1 MLRLV
6 RFAIAK
12 AGAFAV
18 LFVIILGLIFGGLRL
33 LLPGLA
39 SAYRDQ
45 LVQVIGARTGLQAQV
60 DTMGLQLIGWLPRLT
75 LEGVRLSDPRE
86 RTPLLSLRQISLDL
100 DLLGSLASW
109 TLVIEGATLEGARL
123 GLRLRSDGSL
133 VFSGLEGLHPEG
145 SSTGL
150 GFFLNEGRMVLQE
163 SELVWVNERFI
174 AAPIHFVDLA
184 VDLRNQGDRHQ
195 FAARGRLSA
204 GQDAV
209 LDVRGDLF
217 SDPEMSAGLRG
228 DVYAHLHGQDLLRL
242 MGEQAGLVHALDA
255 GAADVETWGGM
266 EAGRLTSLVQRFQLQ
281 ELRIVP
287 PQGQTLNADRLE
299 GLWRWRREAEGWAL
313 DVTDFTLV
321 RDGHAWP
328 LAHFSLW
335 SGQGGDGAD
344 TMALGADFLDVAD
357 ASAIARVLLV
367 GHGNLV
373 SMLEGMQPAG
383 EARNLQWVARGADPR
398 GTTWSFRGELTDL
411 VTAPWHAWPGVR
423 GLNAQVQA
431 DASGGVARLSSDDL
445 QVRFPQLF
453 RETLGAN
460 RLEGDFAWGLDAEG
474 RTLELWSPDLE
485 LENADLATRSRLEL
499 RLPLDGDT
507 PFLDIQTDF
516 RDGNAAH
523 TGRYLPVGIMPPAVV
538 TWLDRAIV
546 GGRVPGG
553 TFLLRGPLAAFPY
566 PERDG
571 RFEVSFGVEDLILDY
586 DPGWPRL
593 EALGAEVRFLNQ
605 GLEIRASEGRIL
617 DSGIEGAEAR
627 IPDLAHHAPILEVSG
642 VVAGPFA
649 DVLRILRESPLAY
662 TSEGYV
668 SGMSGQG
675 ESRVELELSLPLHT
689 GASHRVAGSLAWNGD
704 AALALD
710 DWGLKLDQLTGRL
723 QFGESSLSAQDLS
736 ARLWGQPVAL
746 DLAAL
751 ESSGKKLTR
760 VRARG
765 RIGAET
771 FAALHPSP
779 LWKSFKGIPSWNL
792 QLDIPHKVSGAS
804 GLPVHL
810 TLESDLRGLEVSL
823 PPPIRKPAAEKR
835 RFTLSGDL
843 AGGPNLDLEARYGDL
858 WARLGLVRAASG
870 AFRLVSGDI
879 GSGSPKA
886 QTLSEPGLRV
896 NASLAELDLTQWL
909 DWWMGPSTRSAGTRP
924 ELPLPLGN
932 LDLRV
937 NRLQLARVQC
947 SDAHIRLD
955 QDAETWTVSLSS
967 AEIQGQ
973 VVSGQSGEKSVA
985 VDVEK
990 LDLKALLSGLKV
1002 SEPKREAALGA
1013 YPRPLPPLDVK
1024 IAKLAWGENPLG
1036 GVELHTRPVADG
1048 MEITELRASG
1058 PLLSIDGK
1066 GRWVR
1071 GEAGQRTSL
1080 ELTGHSDDLGQLLR
1094 AVEFDSLLDRAPADA
1109 SVALAWPDTPF
1120 SPAPGRFTGRVEFR
1134 VGAGSLLEVEP
1145 GFGRVLGILNL
1156 GALRRRLSLD
1166 FTDLFKQGY
1175 AFDGIEG
1182 TLDLRD
1188 GVART
1193 EDLRIE
1199 GVSARVRVSGET
1211 DLASHE
1217 FDQLVTV
1224 IPDVSSGLVVA
1235 GAVAG
1240 GPLVGAAA
1248 LLVDKVIGKQVDKL
1262 SQYQYRVTGPW
1273 ENPVFE
1279 RVNEAAGWSLG
1290 DLFPEEKGQSATKEG
1305 ETKEPPNPFLNQ

>member
-12 AGAFAV
+12 AGAFAA
-18 LFVIILGLIFGGLRL
+18 LFLIILGLIFGGLRL
-33 LLPGLA
+33 LLPALA
-39 SAYRDQ
+39 SASRDH

-60 DTMGLQLIGWLPRLT
+60 DTMGLQLIGWRPRLM
-75 LEGVRLSDPRE
+75 LEGVRLNDSRE
-86 RTPLLSLRQISLDL
+86 HRPLLSLRRISLDL

-109 TLVIEGATLEGARL
+109 SPVIEGAILEGARL
-123 GLRLRSDGSL
+123 GLHLRSDGSL
-133 VFSGLEGLHPEG
+133 VLSGLEGLHPEG
-145 SSTGL
+145 SSTSL
-150 GFFLNEGRMVLQE
+150 GFFLNEGRMVLE
-163 SELVWVNERFI
+163 DSELAWVNERFI
-174 AAPIHFVDLA
+174 TAPIHFVDLA

-195 FAARGRLSA
+195 FAARGRLGA

-209 LDVRGDLF
+209 LDVRGDLY

-228 DVYAHLHGQDLLRL
+228 DVYAHLHGGDLLRL
-242 MGEQAGLVHALDA
+242 MAEQGGLAHALDA
-255 GAADVETWGGM
+255 AGADVETWGGM

-281 ELRIVP
+281 DLRVVA
-287 PQGQTLNADRLE
+287 PQGQTFSADRLE
-299 GLWRWRREAEGWAL
+299 GLWRWRREAEGWGL

-321 RDGHAWP
+321 RDGHAP
-328 LAHFSLW
+328 PSAHFSLW
-335 SGQGGDGAD
+335 SGQEGDGAD

-357 ASAIARVLLV
+357 ASVIARLLLV
-367 GHGNLV
+367 GQGDLV
-373 SMLEGMQPAG
+373 AMLEGMQPAG
-383 EARNLQWVARGADPR
+383 QARNLQWVARGPDP
-398 GTTWSFRGELTDL
+398 GGKTWSFRGELTDL
-411 VTAPWHAWPGVR
+411 ATAPWHAWPGLR
-423 GLNAQVQA
+423 GLNAQVHA
-431 DASGGVARLSSDDL
+431 DASGGVARLRSDDL
-445 QVRFPQLF
+445 QVSFPHLF
-453 RETLGAN
+453 RETLDAN
-460 RLEGDFAWGLDAEG
+460 RLEGDLAWGLDGKA
-474 RTLELWSPDLE
+474 RTLELWSPNVE
-485 LENADLATRSRLEL
+485 LENLDLVTRSRLEL

-523 TGRYLPVGIMPPAVV
+523 TSRYLPVGIMPPAVV

-553 TFLLRGPLAAFPY
+553 TFLLRGTYAAFPY
-566 PERDG
+566 PEQDG
-571 RFEVSFGVEDLILDY
+571 HFEVNFGVEDLTLDY
-586 DPGWPRL
+586 EPGWPRL
-593 EALGAEVRFLNQ
+593 EGLGAEVRFLNQ
-605 GLEIRASEGRIL
+605 GLEIQASDGRVL
-617 DSGIEGAEAR
+617 DSRIQAAEAR

-649 DVLRILRESPLAY
+649 DVLKILRESPLAEA
-662 TSEGYV
+662 SEGYI
-668 SGMSGQG
+668 SGMRGQG
-675 ESRVELELSLPLHT
+675 ESRVALELSLPLHT

-710 DWGLKLDQLTGRL
+710 DWGLKLDQLMGRL
-723 QFGESSLSAQDLS
+723 QFGDSSLHAQDLG
-736 ARLWGQPVAL
+736 AQLWGQPVAL
-746 DLAAL
+746 DLAPL
-751 ESSGKKLTR
+751 ESAGKKLTR
-760 VRARG
+760 VRVRG

-771 FAALHPSP
+771 FASLHPSP
-779 LWKSFKGIPSWNL
+779 LWKSFKGKPNWNL
-792 QLDIPHKVSGAS
+792 QLDIPHKVPGAS
-804 GLPVHL
+804 GAPVQL

-835 RFTLSGDL
+835 RFNLSGDL
-843 AGGPNLDLEARYGDL
+843 TDGPHLDLEARYGEL
-858 WARLGLVRAASG
+858 WSRLGLVRAAGG

-879 GSGSPKA
+879 GSGSPEA
-886 QTLSEPGLRV
+886 RPPSEPGLRV

-909 DWWMGPSTRSAGTRP
+909 DWWMGLSSRSTGTRP
-924 ELPLPLGN
+924 ELPLPLGELN
-932 LDLRV
+932 LRV
-937 NRLQLARVQC
+937 NRLQLAQVQC

-955 QDAETWTVSLSS
+955 QDAATWTVSLTSP
-967 AEIQGQ
+967 EILGQ
-973 VVSGQSGEKSVA
+973 VASGKDGEKPVA

-1002 SEPKREAALGA
+1002 SEPKRADALDA
-1013 YPRPLPPLDVK
+1013 DPRPLPPLDVK
-1024 IAKLAWGENPLG
+1024 IAELAWGESPLG

-1048 MEITELRASG
+1048 MDITEVRASG
-1058 PLLSIDGK
+1058 PLVSIDGK
-1066 GRWVR
+1066 GRWLR
-1071 GEAGQRTSL
+1071 GETGQRTSL

-1094 AVEFDSLLDRAPADA
+1094 ALEFDSLLDRAPADA
-1109 SVALAWPDTPF
+1109 SLVLAWPDTPF

-1199 GVSARVRVSGET
+1199 GVSAQVRVSGET

-1224 IPDVSSGLVVA
+1224 IPDVSSSLVVA

-1262 SQYQYRVTGPW
+1262 SQYKYRVTGPW

-1279 RVNEAAGWSLG
+1279 RVNETDSWSVG
-1290 DLFPEEKGQSATKEG
+1290 NLFPEEKGQSTIEEG
-1305 ETKEPPNPFLNQ
+1305 EAKEPPNPFLNQ